1 VPADLK
7 TVLFRIL
14 QEAMNNVA
22 KHSGAGRVRLS
33 LRKQEGA
40 LRLVVEDD
48 GIGFDPSRGQCADP
62 DLRGFGLTSM
72 KERAELTEALSRS
85 NRNPEREH
93 GFKGYGRYGR
103 RSETDRQQGGSFGGT
118 IRNFLSLASI
128 FGRKTSFIQR
138 A

>member
-1 VPADLK
+1 LGILATISWFCREYQKIYAGIEIEPRIEIEEREVPADLK

-48 GIGFDPSRGQCADP
+48 GIGFDPSRVQCADP

-72 KERAELTEALSRS
+72 KERAELT
-85 NRNPEREH
+85 
-93 GFKGYGRYGR
+93 
-103 RSETDRQQGGSFGGT
+103 GGSLQIESKPGEGT
-118 IRNFLSLASI
+118 RLQGVWPIR
-128 FGRKTSFIQR
+128 KEK
-138 A
+138 